1 MVRSTKQEPPVQS
14 PTSANAQARSSLGLF
29 ASGVESPVKSPGA
42 AAAVGAGVGAAA
54 KSPTQRNIT
63 VTGAT
68 THTQQQSSG
77 GGDEPGG
84 NMDVENLK
92 DSDRRRRRAA
102 RRQSEDAMHA
112 MRSLDRQYGR
122 RRRLNSDFHE
132 KSNLGSGKFN
142 AVELLGGGH
151 KSLGIGAQSR
161 PSSRGDS
168 RMLFAPALCRPH
180 AETVT
185 AVSGRPLPAPSDAAA
200 AAAAVVGSDA
210 ASDRPVATSRRS
222 AHQLMLLAGRMAQRQ
237 QQGREQGRLATAAA
251 ISASTAVRP
260 RASMPLINGVP
271 HRAPQR
277 TRSQATRKHRDEE
290 LSNALTMKS
299 VEIRGGRI
307 VLDNPSS

>member
-1 MVRSTKQEPPVQS
+1 MVRSTKQEPSVQS

-42 AAAVGAGVGAAA
+42 AAAAAAAVGAAA
-54 KSPTQRNIT
+54 KSPTQRNVT

-84 NMDVENLK
+84 NMDVESLK

-132 KSNLGSGKFN
+132 KNNLGSGKFN

-185 AVSGRPLPAPSDAAA
+185 AVSGRPLPASSDA

-237 QQGREQGRLATAAA
+237 QQGRGQGRLAAAAAA
-251 ISASTAVRP
+251 ITASTAVRP

-290 LSNALTMKS
+290 LSDALTMKS